1 MVCRK
6 HKVSDG
12 INKQNAL
19 KEDWNSLGENMV
31 YFSLNIISLPLVM
44 NKGSFIDVIV
54 YKDGFYLYM

>member
-1 MVCRK
+1 
-6 HKVSDG
+6 
-12 INKQNAL
+12 
-19 KEDWNSLGENMV
+19 MV